1 MTEMTK
7 QNILYLGM
15 AGDIFS
21 PLLIYPDFDN
31 LFVIDVYERGYC
43 RCNTL
48 TEQHDQIKKVL
59 TQGSDENTHSRN
71 INGKYWDNP
80 DITHFIKSKCDI
92 IEESEVSADT
102 WTLIFKYDG
111 KIRKLFIFYQNYHTE
126 WPSPV
131 KNIHGIIGIGSFF
144 FQRKMF
150 SDIIIKMLQ
159 TRMTNSYYFHV
170 LYFNHQVD
178 DFEDYLILNGSKRS
192 GSVIGKLFIADKND
206 VEEYVL
212 NISDEIFSK
221 FPDGLYPMFEKYPNR

>member
-1 MTEMTK
+1 
-7 QNILYLGM
+7 
-15 AGDIFS
+15 
-21 PLLIYPDFDN
+21 
-31 LFVIDVYERGYC
+31 
-43 RCNTL
+43 
-48 TEQHDQIKKVL
+48 
-59 TQGSDENTHSRN
+59 
-71 INGKYWDNP
+71 
-80 DITHFIKSKCDI
+80 
-92 IEESEVSADT
+92 VSADT